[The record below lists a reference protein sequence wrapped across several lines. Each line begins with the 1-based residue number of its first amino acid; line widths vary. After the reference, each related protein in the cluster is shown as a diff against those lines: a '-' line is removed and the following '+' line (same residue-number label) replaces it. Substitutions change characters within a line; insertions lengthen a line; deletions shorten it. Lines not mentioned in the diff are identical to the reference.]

1 MADKP
6 DTVVHYEALIASG
19 ESIYFDP
26 VELDEIYHYYAE
38 NNEIGEVEKVLHLA
52 LQLHPDDPLV
62 KQLDAEYTL
71 NCGDSNEALEKLD
84 VIFTPDHPFQCI
96 LRSAALAK
104 LGRIAEAVEMAE
116 RALVDEDPNEYVAY
130 DLGLG
135 FMNAGQT
142 TLALHYFERSASQH
156 PDDIRTLSGI
166 LYCKARNFDTSDILE
181 LSERILQLDP
191 FNYDAWIGKA
201 NALLAK
207 ELYAETIDACDYA
220 IAIAPD
226 EADPYIVKAKCATA
240 LDHQEEALSL
250 MQEAADRAYDEQ
262 RASIYCLMSNMLDEM
277 GKRDEAIKC
286 CWKSIDVEDLN
297 DKILMQA
304 AYSFQFLDALSEACV
319 LMKAAREK
327 APEDPSILQP
337 LGDLLNRLEKYDEAA
352 EVYEALFK
360 VSPHAAVMALWGG
373 TLLSLG
379 KYGEALKKFKK
390 ANEMDE
396 MWQTYVLMATCD
408 IELKHFKK
416 MEEHFR
422 MAYAM
427 CPDEALKLME
437 TISPEIVKTMR
448 ENGFIDMLAKEREKW
463 IQENEKRLRILAEER
478 KDKETDILNLSDL
491 LGTENNE

>member
-1 MADKP
+1 MAEKP
-6 DTVVHYEALIASG
+6 DTVIHYEALVASG

-26 VELDEIYHYYAE
+26 VELDDIYHYYAE

-71 NCGDSNEALEKLD
+71 NCGDCNEALEKLD
-84 VIFTPDHPFQCI
+84 AIFSPDHPFQCI

-135 FMNAGQT
+135 FMNAGQI
-142 TLALHYFERSASQH
+142 TLALHYFERSVSQH
-156 PDDIRTLSGI
+156 PEDVKTLCGI
-166 LYCKARNFDTSDILE
+166 LYCKTRSFDTTDVLE

-191 FNYDAWIGKA
+191 FNYDAWLSKA
-201 NALLAK
+201 NTLLAK
-207 ELYAETIDACDYA
+207 ELYAETMDACDYA

-226 EADPYIVKAKCATA
+226 EADPYIVKAKCETA
-240 LDHQEEALSL
+240 LEHHEEALSL
-250 MQEAADRAYDEQ
+250 MEEAAERAYDEQ
-262 RASIYCLMSNMLDEM
+262 RSSIYCLMSNMLDEM
-277 GKRDEAIKC
+277 GKREEAIKC

-304 AYSFQFLDALSEACV
+304 AFSFQFLDALSEACV

-327 APEDPSILQP
+327 APEDPSVLHP
-337 LGDLLNRLEKYDEAA
+337 LAELLNRLEKYDEAA
-352 EVYEALFK
+352 EVYETLFNL
-360 VSPHAAVMALWGG
+360 SPNAGVMALWGG
-373 TLLSLG
+373 SMLSLG
-379 KYGEALKKFKK
+379 KYGEALKKFKL

-396 MWQTYVLMATCD
+396 MWQTYVLMAICD
-408 IELKHFKK
+408 IELKHFRK

-427 CPDEALKLME
+427 CPDEAEDLLEKL
-437 TISPEIVKTMR
+437 SPEIVKTMR
-448 ENGFIDMLAKEREKW
+448 ENGFLDMLAREREKV
-463 IQENEKRLRILAEER
+463 IRENEKRLRALAEER
-478 KDKETDILNLSDL
+478 KNKENL
-491 LGTENNE
+491 